1 MSEKAKTIMK
11 IKKRENYY
19 VQVDK
24 RGVEDPRLSWAA
36 TGLLTYLLGRP
47 SDWKINVEHLKKVKT
62 NGRDSTRNALNNLRE
77 AGYCHY
83 FEVRERGK
91 IVENIY
97 IVFEVVTSVEEA
109 MKEFELKENQK
120 LIYKK
125 VNSKE
130 SKENS
135 CIQSQ
140 TGKAFTGKLQTENQT
155 LLTIDNKDNKVN
167 NNKITITNEKKDR
180 KNSSRYKFLNI
191 LKYSLLNQAT
201 IRNINNNIA
210 DLTEEKFIEIY
221 NLTAEYI
228 EQHKD
233 SNFNAVLYRALNE
246 EWNFDV
252 FNKEKVRKKE
262 LDSEKKRWLQ
272 YFGGIICDKELKEE
286 IERIIVD
293 ISLETLNKNKSKLS
307 KMNLYEFK
315 QHLYSL
321 KKISD

>member
-1 MSEKAKTIMK
+1 MSEKAQTIMK

-24 RGVEDPRLSWAA
+24 RGVEDPKLSWAA

-140 TGKAFTGKLQTENQT
+140 TGKAFTGKLQTENQQ
-155 LLTIDNKDNKVN
+155 LLIKDDKDNKVN
-167 NNKITITNEKKDR
+167 NNKITITNK
-180 KNSSRYKFLNI
+180 KNSSRYEFLN
-191 LKYSLLNQAT
+191 LSKYFLLNQAT
-201 IRNINNNIA
+201 AKNINNNIA
-210 DLTEEKFIEIY
+210 DLTEERFIEVY
-221 NLTAEYI
+221 NLTVEYI
-228 EQHKD
+228 NQNKD
-233 SNFNAVLYRALNE
+233 SNFNAILYRALNN

-252 FNKEKVRKKE
+252 LNKEKIRKTE

-293 ISLETLNKNKSKLS
+293 ISLENLNKNKSKLS

-315 QHLYSL
+315 QYLYSL
-321 KKISD
+321 KKISE

>member
-1 MSEKAKTIMK
+1 MSEKAQTIMK

-19 VQVDK
+19 VQIDK
-24 RGVEDPRLSWAA
+24 RGVEDPKLSWAA

-47 SDWKINVEHLKKVKT
+47 SNWKINVEHLKKVKT

-135 CIQSQ
+135 YIQPQ
-140 TGKAFTGKLQTENQT
+140 AEKPFMEKLQTENQT

-167 NNKITITNEKKDR
+167 NNKITITNK

-252 FNKEKVRKKE
+252 FNKEKIRKVE
-262 LDSEKKRWLQ
+262 LDSDKRKWLQ
-272 YFGGIICDKELKEE
+272 HFGGIICDKELKEE

-321 KKISD
+321 KKISE

>member
-1 MSEKAKTIMK
+1 MSEKAQTIMK

-19 VQVDK
+19 IQIDK
-24 RGVEDPRLSWAA
+24 RGIEDPRLSWAA

-47 SDWKINVEHLKKVKT
+47 TNWKIIIEHLRTVKT
-62 NGRDSTRNALNNLRE
+62 DGRDSTRNALNNLRE
-77 AGYCHY
+77 VGYCHY
-83 FEVRERGK
+83 FEIRERGK

-97 IVFEVVTSVEEA
+97 IVFEVITSVEEA

-130 SKENS
+130 SKENN

-140 TGKAFTGKLQTENQT
+140 TGKAFTEKSQTENQS

-167 NNKITITNEKKDR
+167 NNKITITNK
-180 KNSSRYKFLNI
+180 KNSSRYKFLN
-191 LKYSLLNQAT
+191 LSKYSLLNKAT
-201 IRNINNNIA
+201 IKNINNNIA
-210 DLTEEKFIEIY
+210 DLTEERFIEIY
-221 NLTAEYI
+221 NLTVEYI
-228 EQHKD
+228 EQNKN
-233 SNFNAVLYRALNE
+233 SNFNAILYRALNG

-252 FNKEKVRKKE
+252 LNKEKIERRE
-262 LDSEKKRWLQ
+262 LDSNKKRWLN

-286 IERIIVD
+286 IERIIID

-321 KKISD
+321 KKLSN

>member
-1 MSEKAKTIMK
+1 MSEKAQTIMK

-24 RGVEDPRLSWAA
+24 RGVEDPKLSWAA

-62 NGRDSTRNALNNLRE
+62 NGRDSTRNALNNLRK

-83 FEVRERGK
+83 FEVREKGK

-140 TGKAFTGKLQTENQT
+140 TGKAFTGKLQTENQQ
-155 LLTIDNKDNKVN
+155 LLIKDDKDNKVN
-167 NNKITITNEKKDR
+167 NNKITITNK
-180 KNSSRYKFLNI
+180 KNSSRYEFLN
-191 LKYSLLNQAT
+191 LSKYFLLNQAT
-201 IRNINNNIA
+201 AKNINNNIA
-210 DLTEEKFIEIY
+210 DLTEERFIEVY
-221 NLTAEYI
+221 NLTVEYI
-228 EQHKD
+228 NQNKD
-233 SNFNAVLYRALNE
+233 SNFNAILYRALNN

-252 FNKEKVRKKE
+252 LNKEKIRKTE

-293 ISLETLNKNKSKLS
+293 ISLENLNKNKSKLS

-315 QHLYSL
+315 QYLYSL
-321 KKISD
+321 KKLSN

>member
-1 MSEKAKTIMK
+1 MSEKAQTIMK

-24 RGVEDPRLSWAA
+24 RGVEDQKLSWAA

-47 SDWKINVEHLKKVKT
+47 SDWKINVEHLKKVKI

-77 AGYCHY
+77 VGYCHY
-83 FEVRERGK
+83 FEVREKGK
-91 IVENIY
+91 IVETIY

-109 MKEFELKENQK
+109 MKEFDLKENQK

-125 VNSKE
+125 VNSKK

-140 TGKAFTGKLQTENQT
+140 TGKAFTVKSQTENQS
-155 LLTIDNKDNKVN
+155 LLIKDNKDNKVN
-167 NNKITITNEKKDR
+167 NNKITITNK
-180 KNSSRYKFLNI
+180 KNSSRYEFLN
-191 LKYSLLNQAT
+191 LSKYSLLNQAT
-201 IRNINNNIA
+201 IKNIEKNI
-210 DLTEEKFIEIY
+210 DNLTEEKFIEVY
-221 NLTAEYI
+221 NLTVKYI
-228 EQHKD
+228 NQNKN
-233 SNFNAVLYRALNE
+233 SNFNAVLYRALNN

-252 FNKEKVRKKE
+252 LDAKEKIEKRG
-262 LDSEKKRWLQ
+262 LDSDKRKWLS

-286 IERIIVD
+286 IEKIIVD

-321 KKISD
+321 KKLLN

>member
-1 MSEKAKTIMK
+1 MSEKAQTIMK

-24 RGVEDPRLSWAA
+24 RGVEDPKLSWAA

-140 TGKAFTGKLQTENQT
+140 TGKAFTGKLQTENQQ
-155 LLTIDNKDNKVN
+155 LLIKDDKDNKVN
-167 NNKITITNEKKDR
+167 NNKITITNK
-180 KNSSRYKFLNI
+180 KNSSRYEFLN
-191 LKYSLLNQAT
+191 LSKYFLLNQAT
-201 IRNINNNIA
+201 AKNINNNIA
-210 DLTEEKFIEIY
+210 DLTEERFIEVY
-221 NLTAEYI
+221 NLTVEYI
-228 EQHKD
+228 NQNKD
-233 SNFNAVLYRALNE
+233 SNFNAILYRALNN

-252 FNKEKVRKKE
+252 LNKEKIRKTE

-293 ISLETLNKNKSKLS
+293 ISLENLNKNKSKLS

-315 QHLYSL
+315 QYLYSL
-321 KKISD
+321 KKLSN

>member
-1 MSEKAKTIMK
+1 MSEKAQTIMK

-19 VQVDK
+19 IQIDK
-24 RGVEDPRLSWAA
+24 RGIEDPRLSWAA

-47 SDWKINVEHLKKVKT
+47 TNWKIIIEHLRTVKT
-62 NGRDSTRNALNNLRE
+62 DGRDSTRNALNNLRE
-77 AGYCHY
+77 VGYCHY
-83 FEVRERGK
+83 FEIRERGK

-97 IVFEVVTSVEEA
+97 IVFEVITSVEEA

-130 SKENS
+130 SKENN

-140 TGKAFTGKLQTENQT
+140 TGKAFTEKSQTENQS

-167 NNKITITNEKKDR
+167 NNKITITNK
-180 KNSSRYKFLNI
+180 KNSSRYKFLN
-191 LKYSLLNQAT
+191 LSKYSLLNKAT
-201 IRNINNNIA
+201 IKNINNNIA
-210 DLTEEKFIEIY
+210 DLTEERFIEIY
-221 NLTAEYI
+221 NLTVEYI
-228 EQHKD
+228 EQNKN
-233 SNFNAVLYRALNE
+233 SNFNAILYRALNG

-252 FNKEKVRKKE
+252 LNKEKIERRE
-262 LDSEKKRWLQ
+262 LDSNKKRWLN

-286 IERIIVD
+286 IERIIID

-315 QHLYSL
+315 QYLYSL
-321 KKISD
+321 KKLSN

>member
-1 MSEKAKTIMK
+1 MSEKAQTIMK
-11 IKKRENYY
+11 IKKRKNYY
-19 VQVDK
+19 VQMDK
-24 RGVEDPRLSWAA
+24 RGIEDPRLSWAA
-36 TGLLTYLLGRP
+36 TGLLAYLLGRP
-47 SDWKINVEHLKKVKT
+47 ANWKIIIEHLKTVKT
-62 NGRDSTRNALNNLRE
+62 DGRDSTRSALNKLRE
-77 AGYCHY
+77 VGYCHY

-140 TGKAFTGKLQTENQT
+140 TGKAFMGKLQTENQQ
-155 LLTIDNKDNKVN
+155 LLIKDDKDNKVN
-167 NNKITITNEKKDR
+167 NNKITITNK
-180 KNSSRYKFLNI
+180 KNSSRYKFLNM

-201 IRNINNNIA
+201 IKNIENNIA
-210 DLTEEKFIEIY
+210 DLTEKRFIEIY

-228 EQHKD
+228 EQHKG
-233 SNFNAVLYRALNE
+233 SNFNAVLYRALNG

-252 FNKEKVRKKE
+252 FNKEKIRKVE
-262 LDSEKKRWLQ
+262 LDSDKRKWLQ
-272 YFGGIICDKELKEE
+272 HFGGIICDKELKEE

-293 ISLETLNKNKSKLS
+293 ISLENLNKNKSKLS

-321 KKISD
+321 KKLSN